1 VQSNIDYK
9 IMTGLRVQL
18 KNGLNTNTPND
29 PNNIRD
35 VSNTKDNNDNN
46 NQARSESEEWYVF
59 AKKRDRNQGLFTA
72 DQNLQGN
79 DMTKTRQNPGGTR
92 RGLEV
97 PEERDYFPHWLPTIW
112 RPVFIT
118 TNDIAECQ
126 RHMASNSSAVETK
139 YACVP
144 FKRQVTNN
152 VGQTTNNAGP
162 NGESITGLDNN
173 DLNTLVNSKT
183 QQECAAAGGVW
194 YAHVYDTMPT
204 PACIQA
210 TWSQVN
216 NLGNVDGTAGGGL
229 PQNIDWTMPTFEE
242 MANTGCW
249 KYSSATGQEY
259 IRFQTRMRYNMT
271 TMDYSPYETTAAA
284 NNDKNNLVQ
293 SPVTQNPTVDVGV
306 EMQGLR
312 LALNTAQTGRTFQDR
327 SHVMRLLKRPTNGN
341 ANGAVAGS
349 DITNN
354 FNAAAL
360 GLGTKVWNLNVQGK
374 RGNIVQTFPAV
385 EYDFWPKT
393 LNVKVGECIAFQW
406 TGSNTHNNGNPAGD
420 GQAGD
425 AGEGRGGSDRSNI
438 IQLLDKNSTYPAP
451 LDKAVVTDFFEK
463 SKCYQT
469 YTGNAVSSGNTGG
482 TAQQNLQAKDCQI
495 YLMSAGYFTG
505 YDDVGNGNEL
515 DVLLNNTPASMRGLT
530 VCPQEAGEFDFTC
543 TRNNNFSNRDQKLTI
558 TVTTD

>member
-1 VQSNIDYK
+1 
-9 IMTGLRVQL
+9 MGTGLRVQL

-29 PNNIRD
+29 PNNIRS
-35 VSNTKDNNDNN
+35 VAGTKANNDNN
-46 NQARSESEEWYVF
+46 NNFRAESEEYYIF
-59 AKKRDRNQGLFTA
+59 AKNRKRNQGLFTA
-72 DQNLQGN
+72 DQNLQG
-79 DMTKTRQNPGGTR
+79 DDQTKTRQNPGGTR

-97 PEERDYFPHWLPTIW
+97 PEERDYFPWWQPSIW
-112 RPVFIT
+112 RPLFIT
-118 TNDIAECQ
+118 TNNIEECQ

-144 FKRQVTNN
+144 TKAQVVNGA
-152 VGQTTNNAGP
+152 GQLTENQLQTILQA
-162 NGESITGLDNN
+162 
-173 DLNTLVNSKT
+173 KT
-183 QQECAAAGGVW
+183 SAECANADGTW
-194 YAHVYDTMPT
+194 FAHRYNMAKP
-204 PACIQA
+204 PCIKA
-210 TWSQVN
+210 DWSQVN
-216 NLGNVDGTAGGGL
+216 NLGNVDATADGGL
-229 PQNIDWTMPTFEE
+229 PQNIDWIMPTVQQ
-242 MANTGCW
+242 MADTGCW
-249 KYSSATGQEY
+249 VYQAATGQEY
-259 IRFQTRMRYNMT
+259 VRFQTRLRYNMT
-271 TMDYSPYETTAAA
+271 TMDYAPYTTTAAA
-284 NNDKNNLVQ
+284 NNAKNDLIQ

-327 SHVMRLLKRPTNGN
+327 SHVMRLLKRPQAGSVTT
-341 ANGAVAGS
+341 AVAGS

-354 FNAAAL
+354 FNAQALATNYGNAGVQEGTAAMEP
-360 GLGTKVWNLNVQGK
+360 KIWNLNVQGK

-393 LNVKVGECIAFQW
+393 LNVEVGDCIAFQW

-438 IQLLDKNSTYPAP
+438 IQILDKNSTYPAP

-505 YDDVGNGNEL
+505 YDDVGDGNEL

-530 VCPQEAGEFDFTC
+530 VCPQTPGVYDFTC

-558 TVTTD
+558 TVTNN